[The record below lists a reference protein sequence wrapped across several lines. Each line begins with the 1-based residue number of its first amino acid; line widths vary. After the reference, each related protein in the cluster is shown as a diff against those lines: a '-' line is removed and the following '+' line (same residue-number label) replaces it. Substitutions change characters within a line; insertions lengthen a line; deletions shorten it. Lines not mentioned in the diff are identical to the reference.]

1 MNIAECRKDLDSPI
15 RSLQDGV
22 RQEPRSRR
30 LGSSRSLRSR
40 GGQGGGGA
48 VSRGCEGGDDKAATA
63 ATSPDAKAKRRGSV
77 VVAKALDGEAAGGGG
92 NRRGSVM
99 APKDLPDEAVIKRA
113 PMVRRRLHLDNQQ
126 DLQDWLA
133 KCNLKTA
140 LKSRFLELLNKGM
153 IKASKQHGPV
163 LDHVETDIR
172 QLPTPCTRA
181 HIESIVDMR
190 RRRAARRANSSRRQE
205 RRWYS
210 SRFSVSCR

>member
-1 MNIAECRKDLDSPI
+1 ML
-15 RSLQDGV
+15 
-22 RQEPRSRR
+22 
-30 LGSSRSLRSR
+30 LRSR
-40 GGQGGGGA
+40 
-48 VSRGCEGGDDKAATA
+48 ET
-63 ATSPDAKAKRRGSV
+63 SV

-140 LKSRFLELLNKGM
+140 LKSRFLEPLNKGM

-163 LDHVETDIR
+163 LDHVEKDLYHAYPELRI
-172 QLPTPCTRA
+172 
-181 HIESIVDMR
+181 HIGG
-190 RRRAARRANSSRRQE
+190 Q
-205 RRWYS
+205 
-210 SRFSVSCR
+210 RFSETVETRYADHTAVRVSRASIQNPAA